1 MGAPSSLAPLC
12 LTSSPGSGMV
22 GPSMPP
28 TPMPSASTEHTL
40 YTCASGAMWALCA
53 LIMSNPPVQDAV
65 SRSRGAMEDLKVLL
79 GCEAEE
85 VQSASAWT
93 LCNIAAGVPEVQR
106 RLVEE
111 HHVVEPLLELMRRGQ
126 PSSKGLAAW
135 AVRSIVFEH
144 PANQQRV
151 YELGALRDLCSL
163 LDLDTAPSTQASAV
177 WAIGTLCAGQ
187 HEVQEAIRTLD
198 GGSILGKVVSL
209 LDSSVAQVQHQAA
222 NAVYNIAVRNGA
234 NQSQIAAL
242 GGLEKLT
249 VLMHKSK
256 GNPRSVE
263 KVVAALLCL
272 VLKHPDNQRRVG
284 FNTAALTDICGLLG
298 SPVPRV
304 SGLAA
309 GLVRVIVVDHGVLQ
323 LRLAAL
329 GALGH
334 LVAMCVS
341 GDTFAQEQAAAA
353 LFNLLTHQE
362 GNVRLVHSLDGHK
375 ALAKLV
381 VVGPSPGG
389 PPKPAPAGGAAVTPS
404 RLAQTC
410 ALMCLHS
417 ILEVMG
423 DLAGELRELPG
434 MLTTLC
440 RMCDAS
446 FPCPKLRQHADRL
459 LRKMAPEEYG
469 SRARLAATTLLAAL
483 VPVAPEA
490 PGACSGG
497 GGGAGMGC
505 GAADAARPVHSCCI
519 CVAEVDAEGSPAAAP
534 KAGVFL
540 PCFHYFHAECIQSWV
555 ERGRDSCPLC
565 QNPVLA
571 NIQKLLVGGEGG
583 GSGGA
588 SGAAGAGAG
597 SH

>member
-1 MGAPSSLAPLC
+1 
-12 LTSSPGSGMV
+12 
-22 GPSMPP
+22 
-28 TPMPSASTEHTL
+28 
-40 YTCASGAMWALCA
+40 MWALCG
-53 LIMSNPPVQDAV
+53 LIMANPPVQDTVSHSREAV
-65 SRSRGAMEDLKVLL
+65 EDLKVLL
-79 GCEAEE
+79 GCQAEE
-85 VQSASAWT
+85 VQSASAWV

-111 HHVVEPLLELMRRGQ
+111 HHVVEPLLELMRKGES
-126 PSSKGLAAW
+126 SSKGLAAW

-151 YELGALRDLCSL
+151 YELGALQDLCSL

-187 HEVQEAIRTLD
+187 LEVQEAIRTSD
-198 GGSILGKVVSL
+198 GGFILNKVVSL
-209 LDSSVAQVQHQAA
+209 LDSPVAQVQHQAA

-284 FNTAALTDICGLLG
+284 FNPAALTDICGLLG

-309 GLVRVIVVDHGVLQ
+309 GLVRVIVVDHDVLQ

-334 LVAMCVS
+334 LVAMCLS

-353 LFNLLTHQE
+353 MFNLLTNQE

-381 VVGPSPGG
+381 AVGPSPGG
-389 PPKPAPAGGAAVTPS
+389 PCKPAPAGGAAVTPS

-410 ALMCLHS
+410 ALMCLHR

-434 MLTTLC
+434 MFTTLC
-440 RMCDAS
+440 RLCDAS

-469 SRARLAATTLLAAL
+469 SRARVAATTLLAAL
-483 VPVAPEA
+483 VPVAPEV

-497 GGGAGMGC
+497 GAGVAC
-505 GAADAARPVHSCCI
+505 GAAYAARPVHSCCI
-519 CVAEVDAEGSPAAAP
+519 CVEVVPVEGSPAAAP

-571 NIQKLLVGGEGG
+571 NIQKLLIGDQGSVGSA
-583 GSGGA
+583 GSAGA
-588 SGAAGAGAG
+588 PAAGQ
-597 SH
+597 